1 MNARSKLICGAILG
15 NILGWVVLIFGS
27 LCVENGELQPMK
39 KNAGKLQSFKMN
51 LSGLL
56 SVRFID
62 MIHYLIGWFA
72 FGCGVIIVGAYSYLF
87 LVVLANKTDLLPKGA
102 CKWCCYGPLVYGC
115 IESYRQEIVFET
127 IPTTP

>member
-72 FGCGVIIVGAYSYLF
+72 FGCGVIIVGAYSYL
-87 LVVLANKTDLLPKGA
+87 LGVVLANRLDLLPKGA
-102 CKWCCYGPLVYGC
+102 RKWCCYGPLVYRC
-115 IESYRQEIVFET
+115 IENYRQEIVYDLIT
-127 IPTTP
+127 